1 MLKKIGRIGMK
12 AALVALSLVVLLWLL
27 LFYTEVGM
35 AKEIGI
41 QEPGLLSY
49 DYSEVPQEIIDGA
62 VELAGEMVG
71 KSQEKIKNYTDQLMA
86 MYMEARD
93 SDIVIVFNSG
103 GWGWNLTRETP
114 GWASILEGIRS
125 ELDKLGYRSIILNY
139 RRTSSGIRGC
149 VREFA
154 EAAARYP
161 NKAEDLAKR
170 LEFLTDHLPDAKII
184 IAGES
189 TGTVISDKTMLLL
202 QNNLQVYSIQTGTPF
217 WYKPNLTNRTL
228 LMNSNG
234 KTVDTFSY
242 GNIPLMIWTS
252 IKSWL
257 GLSSPED
264 EPGDILSWLKAPGHD
279 YSWQY
284 PGVYTE
290 VVRFLQEHIGPKE

>member
-1 MLKKIGRIGMK
+1 MLKKIGRIGVK

-62 VELAGEMVG
+62 VDLAGEMVG
-71 KSQEKIKNYTDQLMA
+71 KSREKIQSYADQLMA

-125 ELDKLGYRSIILNY
+125 ELDKLGYRSVILNY

-149 VREFA
+149 VREFV

-202 QNNLQVYSIQTGTPF
+202 QNNPQVYSIQTGTPF